1 MGEPPGQQNL
11 ALTRA
16 LEGAQ
21 AQGSNESLITQ
32 SAAFRQGTNASTTTT
47 SLMAGSARPAHHTGS
62 VSWAN
67 SSDAINGGRGAQ
79 AHAQHHS
86 QSLLQGTAAGGA
98 AQGALAS
105 SVQAASTLAVGTE
118 QAPAFSTHFATQRR
132 HMRVPPFA
140 HQRHCDGRTGV
151 DRGHSQSAFASA
163 RRSSECF
170 TDYTDARQRRDHR
183 RGQEGPR
190 RLRPSWGCAGAPD
203 DGPEPDQR
211 PPRRLPP
218 RSRRGAA
225 PGPGDRVPARGPH
238 RTHRR
243 RHTHRAGPRAH
254 NRLGRD

>member
-67 SSDAINGGRGAQ
+67 SSDAMNGGRGAQ

-86 QSLLQGTAAGGA
+86 QSLSQGTAAGGA

-151 DRGHSQSAFASA
+151 DRAHSQSAFASA
-163 RRSSECF
+163 RRSSECSSENEC
-170 TDYTDARQRRDHR
+170 RRSS
-183 RGQEGPR
+183 RGGGSGHPEAADKWSS
-190 RLRPSWGCAGAPD
+190 PSRCHLS
-203 DGPEPDQR
+203 
-211 PPRRLPP
+211 PPRLSPP
-218 RSRRGAA
+218 PWTEA
-225 PGPGDRVPARGPH
+225 
-238 RTHRR
+238 
-243 RHTHRAGPRAH
+243 AH
-254 NRLGRD
+254 NRTRAAHTHLAA